1 MFFRQID
8 EDLKLSLS
16 IPQYA
21 DELFELTDRNRT
33 FLKQWLP
40 WLDKIQQ
47 SLDTKQFLEHQLLR
61 FGRSQALHITIFYQ
75 NKIAGVVGFNL
86 IDKENNI
93 GHLGYWLGQEYN
105 GKGIMT
111 KSVRELIEIGFNYY
125 FLQRID
131 VRCAVENNRSRAIP
145 KRLNFQQ
152 EGIIRRAEKL
162 SVPQESGAYR
172 YVDHVV
178 YGLLTEEYKFK
189 SDFQH

>member
-1 MFFRQID
+1 MFFRQIND
-8 EDLKLSLS
+8 KIKLSLS

-21 DELFELTDRNRT
+21 EELFKLTDKNRN

-47 SLDTKQFLEHQLLR
+47 PSDTKQFLEHQLLR
-61 FGRSQALHITIFYQ
+61 FQRSQALHVTIFYQ
-75 NKIAGVVGFNL
+75 NKIAGVAGFNL
-86 IDKENNI
+86 IDKDNNI
-93 GHLGYWLGQEYN
+93 GYLGYWLGQEYN

-111 KSVRELIEIGFNYY
+111 KSVRELIEVGFSYY
-125 FLQRID
+125 YLQRID
-131 VRCAVENNRSRAIP
+131 IRCAVENNRSRAIP

-162 SVPQESGAYR
+162 SDR

-189 SDFQH
+189 SDF